1 MSGKHLSPD
10 QVLSIMR
17 KEGKPADKL
26 KRVEGVL
33 NGTVAIHSVALR
45 KKVKIPPNKA
55 TIYTRPVKNNRSS
68 IFIEGMVEGKKATGI
83 LTNVKTSALSGLSSG
98 RSASRSRSS
107 SRRRSSSKRQSRS
120 RSSSRRRSKSSK
132 RRRSKSPKRRKSKSK
147 RRRSSSKRRRSRRH

>member
-1 MSGKHLSPD
+1 MSGKHLTPD
-10 QVLSIMR
+10 QVLSVMR

-26 KRVEGVL
+26 KRVEGIL
-33 NGTVAIHSVALR
+33 NGTVAVHSVALR
-45 KKVKIPPNKA
+45 KKVKIPPEKA

-83 LTNVKTSALSGLSSG
+83 LTNVQTSALSGLSSG

-107 SRRRSSSKRQSRS
+107 SRRRSSSKRRH
-120 RSSSRRRSKSSK
+120 SKSPK
-132 RRRSKSPKRRKSKSK
+132 RRRSKSPKRSRSKSPK

>member
-1 MSGKHLSPD
+1 MSGKHLTPN
-10 QVLSIMR
+10 QVLSVMR

-98 RSASRSRSS
+98 RSASPSGRSRSS
-107 SRRRSSSKRQSRS
+107 SRRR
-120 RSSSRRRSKSSK
+120 RSS
-132 RRRSKSPKRRKSKSK
+132 RRRSKSPKRRRSKSPK